1 MHRKVNITTDFDKFL
16 QAKYTDPDTPINL
29 VDEMK
34 DIYDAYGGFP
44 ESYVFENTC
53 ILQTFWN
60 EDECDYQDL
69 GDQLGIDV
77 VTVSSIMQQPGNTI
91 PLHRDTFFQLRKRF
105 PDQSTKS
112 MVRANIFLEDWKDGH
127 FLQYDDVVDSNWKQG
142 DGHMWDSEVLHIGAN
157 NGLHNKFTLQVS
169 GFLRS

>member
-1 MHRKVNITTDFDKFL
+1 MYASRHFL
-16 QAKYTDPDTPINL
+16 SVVPK
-29 VDEMK
+29 
-34 DIYDAYGGFP
+34 
-44 ESYVFENTC
+44 SYVFENTC

-112 MVRANIFLEDWKDGH
+112 MVRANIFLED
-127 FLQYDDVVDSNWKQG
+127 LSL
-142 DGHMWDSEVLHIGAN
+142 SEIAN
-157 NGLHNKFTLQVS
+157 K
-169 GFLRS
+169 